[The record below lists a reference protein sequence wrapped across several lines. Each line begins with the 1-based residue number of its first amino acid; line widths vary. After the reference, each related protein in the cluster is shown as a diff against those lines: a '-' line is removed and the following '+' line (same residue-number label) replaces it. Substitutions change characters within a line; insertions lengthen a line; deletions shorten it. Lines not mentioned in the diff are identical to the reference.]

1 MSAYPGGE
9 GEIMTRFKTVLA
21 LTIIAVFT
29 SSCMSRKQAA
39 ITEGD
44 LVRNTQEMFDGV
56 AAGDQAPWQKY
67 FADDSMYF
75 DEKGRGMDKA
85 ALVKDVTPL
94 PAGYSGSIKIVNA
107 KSNIQ
112 GDTAILSYDL
122 NESET
127 IFGQDLT
134 AHYHGTDTW
143 MYRNGKWQIV
153 AGQMFRYYEDPAPG
167 KSDIKKYGEYAG
179 TYELAPGV
187 TQTISIRDG
196 SLYAQRGSSPEAQL
210 VPESGDI
217 FFRKG
222 AEGRRLFRRANNGK
236 VDAMIDRR
244 NNEDVVW
251 KRVG

>member
-1 MSAYPGGE
+1 
-9 GEIMTRFKTVLA
+9 MTRSTIVLLLTV
-21 LTIIAVFT
+21 IAAFT
-29 SSCMSRKQAA
+29 SSCMPPKEAA
-39 ITEGD
+39 ITQGD

-75 DEKGRGMDKA
+75 DEKGRAMDKA

-94 PAGYSGSIKIVNA
+94 PPGYSGSIKIVNP

-122 NESET
+122 NETET

-134 AHYHGTDTW
+134 ARYHGTDTW

-167 KSDIKKYGEYAG
+167 KADVKKYGEYVG

-187 TQTISIRDG
+187 TQAVSVRDG
-196 SLYAQRGSSPEAQL
+196 ALYAQRGSRPEAEL
-210 VPESGDI
+210 VPESTDI

-222 AEGRRLFRRANNGK
+222 VEGRCLFRRADSGK
-236 VDAMIDRR
+236 VEAMIDRR

-251 KRVG
+251 KKIK